1 MTDLPVPPA
10 GLRPGQLSLLLLG
23 RVIIGD
29 IAVTLADL
37 AVRGLLTVGPASDDW
52 LLTPND
58 SADHDALDY
67 ERRLL
72 AGLAHAGTPARLS
85 G

>member
-37 AVRGLLTVGPASDDW
+37 AVRGC
-52 LLTPND
+52 
-58 SADHDALDY
+58 
-67 ERRLL
+67 
-72 AGLAHAGTPARLS
+72 
-85 G
+85 